1 MVRCCSS
8 SPGRWSCRRRKALWR
23 ATRASSLR
31 SSAAAPT
38 PACERA
44 HCSCSAAPTSE
55 GARAASQPPL
65 FCDTQSSRGPRASW
79 RRGCSPASP
88 SSAQRPK
95 RTSPGCSCSASGTRH
110 RATRRPLA
118 KAARRSGSP
127 AVPLFDG
134 RALYG
139 PLRALFS
146 SWTLDGPIGPL
157 ERRLATAAGTLSWQ
171 ARAALA
177 CGGCLRLRWSHCH
190 RGRARCRRL
199 DGLPR
204 PPRGSPRGRLRVRVV
219 LHRRLVA
226 AEPARTPG
234 LPQVTMTIKV
244 GERRSRDGLPTD
256 VGIDGALLPLT
267 HGVWPWPRR
276 TTRRAKPAD
285 NPTDLLRPGARYSP
299 TLRVRSLPVLKGIR
313 STASTNSVCKNG
325 FTRGRRYEPGF
336 VYTKIVRKNASK

>member
-55 GARAASQPPL
+55 
-65 FCDTQSSRGPRASW
+65 
-79 RRGCSPASP
+79 GCSPASP

-325 FTRGRRYEPGF
+325 FTRGRRFEPGF
-336 VYTKIVRKNASK
+336 AYKNSEKCQQVK